1 MTKVTITEQIR
12 RHLRKG
18 YLSDQHIADIMRI
31 KVTRVQQIRWL
42 MNHPNYNRD
51 KMREY
56 RGYRGRNVG

>member
-1 MTKVTITEQIR
+1 MTVTERIR
-12 RHLRKG
+12 RYITNG
-18 YLSDQHIADIMRI
+18 IFPDAEIAAIMKV

-42 MNHPNYNRD
+42 MARPNYNRD